1 MYELQIEQGAER
13 DIKSL
18 KKLPDE
24 EFQRIIS
31 QILTLRNI
39 PRPVGIRKIVGSKN
53 DWRLR
58 IGEYRIIYEID
69 DRCQIVRIFRVK
81 HRKEVYRR

>member
-24 EFQRIIS
+24 EFQRIVS
-31 QILTLRNI
+31 KILTLRNI
-39 PRPVGIRKIVGSKN
+39 PRPVGIRKIVGSEN
-53 DWRLR
+53 D
-58 IGEYRIIYEID
+58 
-69 DRCQIVRIFRVK
+69 
-81 HRKEVYRR
+81 